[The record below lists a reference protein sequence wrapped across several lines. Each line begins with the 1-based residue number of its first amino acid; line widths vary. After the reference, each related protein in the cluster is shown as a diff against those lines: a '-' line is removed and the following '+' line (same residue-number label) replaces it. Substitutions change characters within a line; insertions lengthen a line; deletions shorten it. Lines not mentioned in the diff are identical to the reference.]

1 MCKNFRAEYLK
12 LGLFKKR
19 VINQTADLCVVQ
31 EGKKEFQSLFWESLN
46 VDYVEISYREFD
58 LNLTIITKALIEKVG
73 PLDTVKNYTQWI
85 LHC

>member
-1 MCKNFRAEYLK
+1 M
-12 LGLFKKR
+12 
-19 VINQTADLCVVQ
+19 Q

-73 PLDTVKNYTQWI
+73 PT
-85 LHC
+85 HCYE

>member
-1 MCKNFRAEYLK
+1 
-12 LGLFKKR
+12 
-19 VINQTADLCVVQ
+19 VQ

-73 PLDTVKNYTQWI
+73 PLYTVRNYTQWV
-85 LHC
+85 LHCFVGPLHC

>member
-1 MCKNFRAEYLK
+1 
-12 LGLFKKR
+12 
-19 VINQTADLCVVQ
+19 VINQTADLSIVQ

-73 PLDTVKNYTQWI
+73 PLDTVSNYTQWI